1 MADHGPV
8 KIRSGNID
16 DLIVLYKYTYSRMVK
31 EITTATEAGKINK
44 ARVMARINAEL
55 TALGVNVDEW
65 VKRDI
70 PQYYL
75 DGANVAI
82 QDLRALGIDVSKSTN
97 FAIINQEAI
106 KALTDEVALSFAQ
119 GITALSRNARRTLDD
134 TFKRQ
139 LNFIIAQGKLTGDTR
154 KEISNALKQRLQDEG
169 IQSITDRGGREWS
182 FDTYTRMLA
191 RTKAVEARNQG
202 LINRMLSVGYD
213 LVQVTR
219 HNSTHKAC
227 RDLEGKILS
236 ITGATPAGT
245 KLPGGFEVWGTLD
258 AAKAHGLF
266 HPNCEH
272 AINVFNADLAAKTK
286 VYDAASGQYV
296 DGGKPEVDILSQGG
310 ARTEHAAQ
318 KAMEDALNAGDKVT
332 AQKIVNGIQDPD
344 LKMGLQGTLDSLEGK
359 KRRFK
364 IDPVTKKIIPL

>member
-1 MADHGPV
+1 MSDHGPV

-16 DLIVLYKYTYSRMVK
+16 DLITLYKHTYAKMLQ
-31 EITTATEAGKINK
+31 EIITATEAGKINK

-55 TALGVNVDEW
+55 TSLGVNVHEW
-65 VKRDI
+65 LKRDI

-75 DGANVAI
+75 DGGNVAI
-82 QDLRALGIDVSKSTN
+82 QDLRALGIDVSKTTN
-97 FAIINQEAI
+97 FALINQEAI
-106 KALTDEVALSFAQ
+106 KALTDDVALSFAQ
-119 GITALSRNARRTLDD
+119 GITALSRNARRILDD

-139 LNFIIAQGKLTGDTR
+139 LNFIIAEGKLSGDTR
-154 KEISNALKQRLQDEG
+154 KQISLALKQRLQDEG
-169 IQSITDRGGREWS
+169 IQSITDRSGRQWS

-202 LINRMLSVGYD
+202 LINRMLSIGYD

-227 RDLEGKILS
+227 RDLESKILS
-236 ITGATPAGT
+236 MTGATAAGT

-296 DGGKPEVDILSQGG
+296 NGGKPEVDILSQGG
-310 ARTEHAAQ
+310 DRKEHAAQ
-318 KAMEDALNAGDKVT
+318 KAMEDALNAGDKVK
-332 AQKIVNGIQDPD
+332 AQEIVNGIQDAD
-344 LKMGLQGTLDSLEGK
+344 LKQGLQGTLDALEGK